1 MARHRSATL
10 GLCIAAVALACPSP
24 ACAAPSVSV
33 AVDAN
38 NTIPNVVANSIF
50 TDGNGIDVTAISLF
64 VQLGQ
69 GTIYNATTPDN
80 ALPQAYIWDVPG
92 FEHLEFDSWL
102 GIPGNGT
109 NAITGGAGDL
119 GTEAIPM
126 VGLTGQGHQTASAT
140 WFNTDKTNTGLNRV
154 GNISL
159 TDDAQGTWSL
169 GITFAHLPNMIYLQN
184 PVIDGE
190 LVWDPMPGDLNRDGF
205 TGIADLS
212 AVLSQWNQVVP
223 AGSTSASK
231 TSTPC
236 SAAGTTGWS
245 RSCPGH
251 APARPTA
258 TWIRTASWA

>member
-159 TDDAQGTWSL
+159 TVAGHHLRTPAEHDLPAKPRHRRRTRLGPDARRPQPRRLHRDRRPQRRLKPVEPGRARRL
-169 GITFAHLPNMIYLQN
+169 G
-184 PVIDGE
+184 G
-190 LVWDPMPGDLNRDGF
+190 
-205 TGIADLS
+205 
-212 AVLSQWNQVVP
+212 
-223 AGSTSASK
+223 
-231 TSTPC
+231 
-236 SAAGTTGWS
+236 
-245 RSCPGH
+245 
-251 APARPTA
+251 RPY
-258 TWIRTASWA
+258 RG